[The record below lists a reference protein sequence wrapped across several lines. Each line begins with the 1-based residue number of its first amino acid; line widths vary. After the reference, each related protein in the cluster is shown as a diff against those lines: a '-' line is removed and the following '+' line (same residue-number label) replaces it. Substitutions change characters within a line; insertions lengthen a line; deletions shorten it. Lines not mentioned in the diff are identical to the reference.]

1 MYYASCYFHSIGPL
15 LALLLPCRVVRIKK
29 FTHCSLEDKPR
40 GRMKSLRLILL
51 SIMIS
56 ATGLLPAQP
65 VQAAAIDN
73 GSFMSLWSSYS
84 HCQAGTD
91 IDQLREDAL
100 TLANAANRSLIQE
113 SFILPLPSKLE
124 ELVSTPV
131 ARFAVDVKAMAAA
144 CSLRAGSAAME
155 AKKLGVAKD
164 LLQTILSYQ
173 PQSEYAYYALQ
184 AKALLSELDTNVIE
198 VTLNL
203 P

>member
-1 MYYASCYFHSIGPL
+1 MYYASYYFHSFGPL
-15 LALLLPCRVVRIKK
+15 LALLLVSVVRIMK
-29 FTHCSLEDKPR
+29 FTHCSLEDEPR
-40 GRMKSLRLILL
+40 GSMKSLRLILL
-51 SIMIS
+51 SILIS

-73 GSFMSLWSSYS
+73 GGFMSLWSSYS

-100 TLANAANRSLIQE
+100 TLANAANRSLIPE

-155 AKKLGVAKD
+155 AKQLGIAKD

>member
-1 MYYASCYFHSIGPL
+1 MYYALYCFHSFGPL
-15 LALLLPCRVVRIKK
+15 LALLLSYRIVRIKK
-29 FTHCSLEDKPR
+29 FTLADEPR
-40 GRMKSLRLILL
+40 GSMKSLRLILL
-51 SIMIS
+51 SILIS
-56 ATGLLPAQP
+56 ATGFLTAQP

-73 GSFMSLWSSYS
+73 GSFMNLWSSYS

-131 ARFAVDVKAMAAA
+131 ARFAVDLKAMAAA
-144 CSLRAGSAAME
+144 CSLRVGSAAME
-155 AKKLGVAKD
+155 AKKLDIAKD